1 MNKEQIVAE
10 YKDVFGCVY
19 HFLDAEGDDEFSLR
33 KKLLEKLV
41 TDAYH
46 MAALQHVDQGE
57 VAANIIGEWE
67 AAHTDEYNGK
77 PMPITPVG
85 SGPDRVLKEEDSHPV
100 KRGPGRPRKVHP

>member
-1 MNKEQIVAE
+1 MDKEQVIAE

-19 HFLDAEGDDEFSLR
+19 HFLDAEDDDGFSLR

-57 VAANIIGEWE
+57 VAANIICEWE
-67 AAHTDEYNGK
+67 AAHPDTDDGK
-77 PMPITPVG
+77 PMPVTPVG
-85 SGPDRVLKEEDSHPV
+85 SEPDRVLKDEGPV